1 VLRRYM
7 TRGARA
13 VDLGAGTGELA
24 MRLKEQGWSVL
35 AVDLDR
41 EGYGADLPFLQQD
54 LNEADFAEAVG
65 AGEFDLVTAIEVLE
79 HVENPIGFLRNVGR
93 LLKTQGVAVLTTP
106 NVDSTAARLKF
117 LLRGTVRMMD
127 AKSEPTHISPIFWD
141 LLQRQYLPRAGVRL
155 LEHHLFPARGYQLTR
170 AGYAW
175 AMQGISYLLDG
186 ECLQGDNHVM
196 VLGRKGAS

>member
-1 VLRRYM
+1 
-7 TRGARA
+7 
-13 VDLGAGTGELA
+13 

-41 EGYGADLPFLQQD
+41 EGYEADLPFLQQN
-54 LNEADFAEAVG
+54 LNEADFAESVD

-93 LLKTQGVAVLTTP
+93 LLKAQGVAVLTTP

-127 AKSEPTHISPIFWD
+127 AESEPTHISPIFWD